1 MECDV
6 RRGVQAAVSAF
17 TLLAAS
23 FALAQTPST
32 VPAGAEVFIGAPQKI
47 PDGLITAL
55 TTRLAKSPD
64 VAEASLA
71 MIWVKREGEVPHFL
85 LFLKIDDAPDFI
97 KDLIRND
104 LGNAS
109 KAFLA
114 EDESIDILTD
124 NSPAA
129 SAAVAQVVKPFYIR
143 GKDDKK

>member
-1 MECDV
+1 MRCS
-6 RRGVQAAVSAF
+6 VQAATISLV
-17 TLLAAS
+17 LLAAS
-23 FALAQTPST
+23 LALAQTPST
-32 VPAGAEVFIGAPQKI
+32 VPAGAEVFIGAPKRV
-47 PDGLITAL
+47 PDGLVTAL
-55 TTRLAKSPD
+55 KTRLAKSPD

-71 MIWVKREGEVPHFL
+71 MIYVKREGEVPHFL
-85 LFLKIDDAPDFI
+85 LFLKMDDTPDFV

-114 EDESIDILTD
+114 DDESVDIMTD

-143 GKDDKK
+143 GKEDKK

>member
-1 MECDV
+1 V
-6 RRGVQAAVSAF
+6 RCSIQAAIISIV
-17 TLLAAS
+17 LLAAS
-23 FALAQTPST
+23 LALSQTPST
-32 VPAGAEVFIGAPQKI
+32 VPAGAEVFIGAPKRI
-47 PDGLITAL
+47 PDGLVTAL
-55 TTRLAKSPD
+55 KARLAKTPD

-71 MIWVKREGEVPHFL
+71 MIYVKREGEVPHFL
-85 LFLKIDDAPDFI
+85 LFLKIDDAPDFV

-143 GKDDKK
+143 GKEDKN

>member
-1 MECDV
+1 M
-6 RRGVQAAVSAF
+6 RRGVQALVIGV
-17 TLLAAS
+17 LLTIPS
-23 FALAQTPST
+23 LSLSQTPST
-32 VPAGAEVFIGAPQKI
+32 VPAGTEVLIGAPKKI

-55 TTRLAKSPD
+55 KTRLAKNPD
-64 VAEASLA
+64 VAEAYLA
-71 MIWVKREGEVPHFL
+71 MIYVKREGEVPHFL

-124 NSPAA
+124 NTPAA

-143 GKDDKK
+143 GQEDKK

>member
-1 MECDV
+1 M
-6 RRGVQAAVSAF
+6 RRGVQAAVIAL
-17 TLLAAS
+17 TLSTA
-23 FALAQTPST
+23 ALALSQTPST
-32 VPAGAEVFIGAPQKI
+32 VPAGTEVFIGAPKRI

-55 TTRLAKSPD
+55 KTRLAKSPD
-64 VAEASLA
+64 VAEAYLA
-71 MIWVKREGEVPHFL
+71 MIYVNREGEVPHYL
-85 LFLKIDDAPDFI
+85 LFLKIEDAPDFI

-124 NSPAA
+124 NTPAA